1 MGLPRGWNSFQ
12 WASRRLILALSERL
26 TLIFPGC
33 LVVVVVVIGARERSE
48 YVDGLGVVVA
58 DDRREEQLR
67 RVG

>member
-1 MGLPRGWNSFQ
+1 M
-12 WASRRLILALSERL
+12 
-26 TLIFPGC
+26 IFPGC